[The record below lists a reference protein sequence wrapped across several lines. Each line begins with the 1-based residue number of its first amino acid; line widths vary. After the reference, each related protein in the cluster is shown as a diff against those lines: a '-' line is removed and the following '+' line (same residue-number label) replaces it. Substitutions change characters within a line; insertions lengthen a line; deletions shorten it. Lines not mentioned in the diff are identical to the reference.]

1 MCERDQYK
9 SLVDEL
15 RARTSVLEKQLAESI
30 TQVDD
35 KTKLVETMCA
45 QLAQVGVMKK
55 VGRTYPI
62 EYTTLLMSLVSYCPS
77 VYQARTICRTVI
89 KYCCSWMVEGKDFQV
104 PELQFLKNAR
114 RDLAPMSECLSAIR
128 VALCD
133 RIVQL
138 GHDGSSIGVF
148 ETFTVTVKIFTRSEG
163 GERVLETGEE
173 EGLYEDVSMVA
184 PGLPVG
190 KSAEEEKEIMELVS
204 KRGREKIQLLRNQ
217 LEKQGENPDTLG
229 VPAAKECTLAKLA
242 GGSLI
247 NDTCNGARATARKL
261 KESLVAH
268 AKEYAGLSDEQ
279 WDKLPEA

>member
-1 MCERDQYK
+1 MCVSEYLSICVVSLASHSIHVFGLQAASSGAYEEIMCERDQYK

-62 EYTTLLMSLVSYCPS
+62 EYTTLLMSLVSCCPS

-138 GHDGSSIGVF
+138 GHDGSSIGV
-148 ETFTVTVKIFTRSEG
+148 
-163 GERVLETGEE
+163 
-173 EGLYEDVSMVA
+173 
-184 PGLPVG
+184 
-190 KSAEEEKEIMELVS
+190 LV
-204 KRGREKIQLLRNQ
+204 N
-217 LEKQGENPDTLG
+217 NP
-229 VPAAKECTLAKLA
+229 
-242 GGSLI
+242 
-247 NDTCNGARATARKL
+247 R
-261 KESLVAH
+261 
-268 AKEYAGLSDEQ
+268 
-279 WDKLPEA
+279 